1 MVAKAFALITT
12 VIPAGLI
19 PLTRDRERDT
29 MPNSA
34 NISEMAPRFVKNFPE
49 LVKRFYFFRVPQG

>member
-19 PLTRDRERDT
+19 PLTRDREHDS
-29 MPNSA
+29 MPIAQILARWRHDS
-34 NISEMAPRFVKNFPE
+34 
-49 LVKRFYFFRVPQG
+49 